1 MVKVLIVDD
10 NDNNR
15 LTLNLLLEEVE
26 GVEIYEA
33 EDGQIA
39 VEMCVKQHYDLI
51 FMDIMMP
58 NLDGFEAT
66 KFIKQVH
73 KNCMIIALSALD
85 DEASK
90 HKMLSLGAE
99 DYLTKPLKS
108 ELFHTRIHH
117 YLKII
122 RLRTI
127 RDETTLQGI
136 STEIIN
142 PFSQKVYNRVL
153 TFRVEQE
160 ESLAEFWDYWLNG
173 EKNIV
178 DLSDCVRLIY
188 GFGLWLLKNN
198 TRFNIL
204 MEESDEKV
212 YITLLHFNTLRKN
225 VVKNLLLKH
234 YSQSRYIL
242 TSELLCFSLEKMKY
256 IACDSQGIEISDEV
270 REILTKTHDNALNA
284 IDYVENTAIA
294 FLPKIDSLE
303 MINDEIDKSI
313 LTFEK
318 EPSTRSMN
326 IVCDNFQEYAYVLEE
341 LIDFAHLGFA
351 VQTLIN
357 FLTTLTEEQFEID
370 KVKKLS
376 SMLLNLLHDLN
387 AWRENVFIT
396 QVARDIHYLDASLL
410 SSCIQIEAIFE
421 EKKADVDGDDEIEF
435 F

>member
-108 ELFHTRIHH
+108 ELFTKRIGQ

-122 RLRTI
+122 ELRHARSESSLVQTQSQV
-127 RDETTLQGI
+127 L
-136 STEIIN
+136 N
-142 PFSQKVYNRVL
+142 PFSTSIYNHTLCFHVAK
-153 TFRVEQE
+153 E
-160 ESLAEFWDYWLNG
+160 EALAEYWDYWLKG
-173 EKNIV
+173 EKNV
-178 DLSDCVRLIY
+178 LDLSDCVRLVY

-198 TRFNIL
+198 ITFQIVVEESPEKLYMMLLHVNAIRGTVIKNIL
-204 MEESDEKV
+204 QK
-212 YITLLHFNTLRKN
+212 HFPHAK
-225 VVKNLLLKH
+225 
-234 YSQSRYIL
+234 YIL
-242 TSELLCFSLEKMKY
+242 SKEMLSFSLDKATSPVAKEHL
-256 IACDSQGIEISDEV
+256 EISDEAKEV
-270 REILTKTHDNALNA
+270 LTKTHTNALA
-284 IDYVENTAIA
+284 ASDYVENTAIA
-294 FLPKIDSLE
+294 FMPKIDSLE
-303 MINDEIDKSI
+303 MINDEIDKAI
-313 LTFEK
+313 LDFEK
-318 EPSTRSMN
+318 TPSKRSMD
-326 IVCDNFQEYAYVLEE
+326 IVCDNFQEYANVLAE

-357 FLTTLTEEQFEID
+357 FLSTLTEDQFED
-370 KVKKLS
+370 EKVKKLS

-387 AWRENVFIT
+387 SWRENVFVT

-421 EKKADVDGDDEIEF
+421 DKSVDTGGDDEIEF